1 MSLYSRRRHLAYF
14 KIADEGWYSGVVV
27 NVKNADSRSVDRRLE
42 VEDLQRLVQDPSTG
56 FLSVD
61 ADEEIEKTVQ
71 TFAGLEI
78 EELNIEEVYPHG
90 DNRHRIRDCGVG
102 LTEKKN
108 ALRQGNAHLKRYVEV
123 DYDKICLAGRS
134 TSSVHQSPDGYPQ
147 NTGGCSRVNGA
158 SNGTTSSAR
167 DCSEEVE
174 EVHSSSKDESSDPL
188 RASSRPTARS
198 LDDKASVSHSVPA
211 TRPSSDPPSSCLHQ
225 VQNRLM
231 DMSFRPSGEAIL
243 LAKTKGLI
251 HPTDF
256 YVLDVRGQNF
266 SCVIAE
272 IHEEGEIGVAFSG
285 VNLGRQGELCW
296 VQIATSRC
304 VFLFDVVALGDD
316 TFENG

>member
-78 EELNIEEVYPHG
+78 EEFNIEEVYPHG

-108 ALRQGNAHLKRYVEV
+108 ALRQGNAHLKRYVDV

-134 TSSVHQSPDGYPQ
+134 TSSVHRSSDGNPQ
-147 NTGGCSRVNGA
+147 NTEDCSRVNGA
-158 SNGTTSSAR
+158 SNGTTSLTKDR
-167 DCSEEVE
+167 SEELE
-174 EVHSSSKDESSDPL
+174 EVPSSSKDESSVPL
-188 RASSRPTARS
+188 RASSRPTAH
-198 LDDKASVSHSVPA
+198 SHSLPA
-211 TRPSSDPPSSCLHQ
+211 TRPSPDPPSSCLHQ
-225 VQNRLM
+225 VQNRLI
-231 DMSFRPSGEAIL
+231 DMSHRPSGEAIL
-243 LAKTKGLI
+243 QAKTKGWS

-266 SCVIAE
+266 SRAMAE
-272 IHEEGEIGVAFSG
+272 IHEEAEIGVALSG